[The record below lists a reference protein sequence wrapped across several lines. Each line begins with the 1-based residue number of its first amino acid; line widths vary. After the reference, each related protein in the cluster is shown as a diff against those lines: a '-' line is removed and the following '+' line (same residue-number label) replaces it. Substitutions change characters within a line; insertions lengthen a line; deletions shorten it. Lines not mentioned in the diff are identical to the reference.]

1 MTRKKFI
8 KTLMG
13 MGVSRNRARQE
24 AERIQTCN
32 ERAAVFNRIASG
44 MELKA
49 MEKWMLGDRSVSLDQ
64 IPRMKMESY
73 REALQQGE

>member
-13 MGVSRNRARQE
+13 RGVSRNRAREE
-24 AERIQTCN
+24 AERIKTCN
-32 ERAAVFNRIASG
+32 ERAAVFNRIASD
-44 MELKA
+44 MEWKA
-49 MEKWMLGDRSVSLDQ
+49 IEKWMLGDRSVSLDP

>member
-13 MGVSRNRARQE
+13 MGVSRNRAREE
-24 AERIQTCN
+24 AERIKTYN
-32 ERAAVFNRIASG
+32 ERAAVFSRIALN

-49 MEKWMLGDRSVSLDQ
+49 NYKWVNGDRTVSLDL

-73 REALQQGE
+73 RGALQQGE

>member
-13 MGVSRNRARQE
+13 MGVRRNRAREE
-24 AERIQTCN
+24 AERIQKNNHKTALYN
-32 ERAAVFNRIASG
+32 RFAAFAEQEI
-44 MELKA
+44 ELYTA
-49 MEKWMLGDRSVSLDQ
+49 LDGYKHMVP
-64 IPRMKMESY
+64 IRRHEMESY

>member
-13 MGVSRNRARQE
+13 RGVSRNRARQE
-24 AERIQTCN
+24 AERIQKYNHKTALYN
-32 ERAAVFNRIASG
+32 QFAAFAEQEIELYMALNRYKHMVPIRRH
-44 MELKA
+44 E
-49 MEKWMLGDRSVSLDQ
+49 
-64 IPRMKMESY
+64 MESY

>member
-13 MGVSRNRARQE
+13 MGVRRNMAQKE
-24 AERIQTCN
+24 AERIRTCN
-32 ERAAVFNRIASG
+32 ERAAVFNRIALD
-44 MELKA
+44 MEWKA
-49 MEKWMLGDRSVSLDQ
+49 IEKCMLGDRTVSLDP
-64 IPRMKMESY
+64 IPRMKMKSY